1 MRLAF
6 SPGDGRY
13 LVSAGKDGKLR
24 IWDGTSLDQHQI
36 SPREMA
42 LSGGEIADTLAFN
55 AQGTRLAVRSRDL
68 TVSICDV
75 ATGTNVLT
83 LRDSAH
89 GFNALAFSPD
99 PEGRWLASGGL
110 DSTVKVWDAR
120 TGITAHFQG
129 HQDREAAQ
137 FVRLPKGTWSRAVR
151 TRR

>member
-1 MRLAF
+1 
-6 SPGDGRY
+6 
-13 LVSAGKDGKLR
+13 
-24 IWDGTSLDQHQI
+24 
-36 SPREMA
+36 MA
-42 LSGGEIADTLAFN
+42 LAGGEIADTLAFN

-68 TVSICDV
+68 TASSIWDV

-120 TGITAHFQG
+120 TGICLHTFRG
-129 HQDREAAQ
+129 HQDKVRRLQ
-137 FVRLPKGTWSRAVR
+137 FVRLPEGLHLVSASSDQTVKFWPLASLEAAAGTPNR
-151 TRR
+151 